1 MAYINPDDNEDEQE
15 GIVLPG
21 NFSNA
26 PVPRP
31 NWRVEPQANL
41 SRSEAATYRRM
52 YHGARMADLAAE
64 GLEYFSYRAAA
75 RVARDPHLA
84 GPLTYMEKRL
94 VKGIVYRIERY
105 MYGSDY

>member
-1 MAYINPDDNEDEQE
+1 MAYVQDENEHE
-15 GIVLPG
+15 GTVLPG
-21 NFSNA
+21 NFSKT

-41 SRSEAATYRRM
+41 SRGEAANYRRM
-52 YHGARMADLAAE
+52 YHGPRMADLAAD
-64 GLEYFSYRAAA
+64 GFEYFSYRAAA

-94 VKGIVYRIERY
+94 VKAMVYRLERY